1 MPNVTITKIIDS
13 VFQLVAEANLS
24 IGFMEGTG
32 LGAILLT
39 IIAVA
44 LIRSRAFM
52 RSKLSDLIQAWWRKP
67 QPPAE

>member
-1 MPNVTITKIIDS
+1 MDLTSKIIDYA
-13 VFQLVAEANLS
+13 FQLVAEASLS
-24 IGFMEGTG
+24 IGFVEGNG

-39 IIAVA
+39 VIAVA

-52 RSKLSDLIQAWWRKP
+52 RSKLSDLIRAWRGQP